1 MRRDGGQ
8 ALVVAVLLV
17 AFAAVALAGLRGAQ
31 ERILER
37 ARDQRAGEAAVE
49 AAGAVVADA
58 LAATG
63 EAVTVVNDPR
73 VLARARTA
81 ADDLAAENGRSRT
94 AGLRLVVVP
103 AGIEVTLAL
112 GGQAHRAAVSLP
124 GSRCC
129 PR

>member
-17 AFAAVALAGLRGAQ
+17 ALAAMALAGLRGAQ
-31 ERILER
+31 ETILER

-58 LAATG
+58 LAAAG
-63 EAVTVVNDPR
+63 EVVTVVNDPR
-73 VLARARTA
+73 VQARARTA
-81 ADDLAAENGRSRT
+81 ADEIAAENGRARPE
-94 AGLRLVVVP
+94 GLRLAAVP

-112 GGQAHRAAVSLP
+112 GGQAHRAAVSLS
-124 GSRCC
+124 GIRCC

>member
-8 ALVVAVLLV
+8 ALVVTVLLV
-17 AFAAVALAGLRGAQ
+17 ALAAVALAGLRGAQ

-73 VLARARTA
+73 VHARARTA
-81 ADDLAAENGRSRT
+81 ADDIAAENGRSRPD
-94 AGLRLVVVP
+94 GLRLMVVP

-112 GGQAHRAAVSLP
+112 GGQAHRAAVSL
-124 GSRCC
+124 SSIRCC